1 MKLSLEYILL
11 VGFLAIFMYRVY
23 AWKQVFKESL
33 SDQSKI
39 LKEKNGEI
47 AELCSELLQQALKKF
62 NEHEFHGRGSL
73 LLITNGRTH
82 NDKFPMEELQD
93 TLSSI
98 ETLYFKSLTASPE
111 VRSST
116 RITYQ
121 IICELKSL
129 HEKESLYVRKDYF
142 YHFVY
147 LSLNLIFESLKSAV
161 SVSKPNLIFPKSR
174 YGEELAK
181 YTVGENKDFFSET
194 AQLTENNPMSHIFAA
209 FYFEVLKKIPEV
221 AYFKI
226 FFKNMGYDNSI
237 LLADMAL
244 SKIAFSRMLPDTSK
258 VIISDEKFDIGAIA
272 QRLRRNTGLE
282 ENDKIEIFYSA
293 FVFKRGDDNN
303 KVVRKLEEF
312 YAGYDAEIS
321 IVSEELGIVSAKLP
335 KRICIDL
342 FKESSAAIDYAIWEI
357 TGRSPTTFYFRSVMS
372 SAKAP
377 IVSYIDSVNKKIK
390 RKFKKYDF

>member
-62 NEHEFHGRGSL
+62 NEHAFQGRGKL
-73 LLITNGRTH
+73 LLIKHSRTR
-82 NDKFPMEELQD
+82 NDRFSMRELQD
-93 TLSSI
+93 TLNSV

-121 IICELKSL
+121 IICDIKSL
-129 HEKESLYVRKDYF
+129 HEKNALYVRQDHF
-142 YHFVY
+142 YNFVY
-147 LSLNLIFESLKSAV
+147 LSLNLIFESLKSSV

-174 YGEELAK
+174 YGRELAK

-194 AQLTENNPMSHIFAA
+194 AHLTENNPLSHTFAA
-209 FYFEVLKKIPEV
+209 FYFEVLKNIPEV
-221 AYFKI
+221 AYFKL
-226 FFKNMGYDNSI
+226 FFKNMNYDNSI

-244 SKIAFSRMLPDTSK
+244 SKIAFRRMLPDTSK
-258 VIISDEKFDIGAIA
+258 VIIDGEKFDIGAIA
-272 QRLRRNTGLE
+272 LRLRSNTGSAK
-282 ENDKIEIFYSA
+282 NDNIEIFYSA
-293 FVFKRGDDNN
+293 FVFKRSEDNN
-303 KVVRKLEEF
+303 KIVKTLEKV
-312 YAGYDAEIS
+312 YAGYEAKIS
-321 IVSEELGIVSAKLP
+321 VISEDLGIISVKLP
-335 KRICIDL
+335 KRICLDL
-342 FKESSAAIDYAIWEI
+342 FKESSVAIDYSIWEI
-357 TGRSPTTFYFRSVMS
+357 TGRSPSTFYLRSVIF
-372 SAKAP
+372 SAKMP
-377 IVSYIDSVNKKIK
+377 ILSYINSINKKIE
-390 RKFKKYDF
+390 RKFKKCDF